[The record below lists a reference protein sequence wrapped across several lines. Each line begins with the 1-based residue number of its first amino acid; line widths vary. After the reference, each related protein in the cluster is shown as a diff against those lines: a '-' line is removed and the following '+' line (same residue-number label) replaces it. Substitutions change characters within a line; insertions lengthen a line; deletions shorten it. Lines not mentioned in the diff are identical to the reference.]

1 LPLRR
6 PHELAACEASHRWLI
21 EGLWAEQ
28 AVGLIGGEPKCC
40 KSFLALEL
48 AVSVASG
55 APALR
60 RFPAR
65 QTGPVLLFAGE
76 DAPHVVRERLEG
88 IAQVAGVAFE
98 ALDVHVIAVPTL
110 RLDLPEEGRRLGD
123 TVAALRPKL
132 LVLDPFVRLHR
143 IDENAAA
150 EVAPLLA
157 SLRALQRRYQTAVL
171 LVHHARKGAGHA
183 RGGQALRGSS
193 ELHAWGDSNLY
204 LRRQGERLWLATEH
218 RAAPSTE
225 GLTLALRAHGEAH
238 ALEVVDGAAEAL
250 PSDAP
255 SAHERIEQTL
265 AAATPTPLPRDE
277 LRQRSRLRTQ
287 TLGQALAEL
296 TAQGRVVKGPD
307 GYRLADR

>member
-1 LPLRR
+1 
-6 PHELAACEASHRWLI
+6 
-21 EGLWAEQ
+21 
-28 AVGLIGGEPKCC
+28 
-40 KSFLALEL
+40 
-48 AVSVASG
+48 
-55 APALR
+55 
-60 RFPAR
+60 
-65 QTGPVLLFAGE
+65 
-76 DAPHVVRERLEG
+76 VRERLEG

-132 LVLDPFVRLHR
+132 LVLDPFVCLHR

-171 LVHHARKGAGHA
+171 VVHHARKGAGHA

-225 GLTLALRAHGEAH
+225 GLALALRAHGEAL
-238 ALEVVDGAAEAL
+238 ALEVVDGAAEAM

-255 SAHERIEQTL
+255 SAHDRIEKTL
-265 AAATPTPLPRDE
+265 AAATPTPLTRDE

-296 TAQGRVVKGPD
+296 TAQGRVVRDSD